1 MDYFIY
7 NILTSTVLLEIT
19 SKHKKKKKKKEDDDQ
34 CVLFLI
40 IVSTVSNSYSVYTIS
55 IYITSLVILLLYNN
69 SFAIL
74 LLSYILLNIKIS
86 SYTTQQQNRI

>member
-7 NILTSTVLLEIT
+7 NILTSTVLEIT

-55 IYITSLVILLLYNN
+55 IYYYISCYSLI
-69 SFAIL
+69 I
-74 LLSYILLNIKIS
+74 
-86 SYTTQQQNRI
+86 